1 MNKLK
6 ILFGFIALMWVS
18 ACTDFVEPAIPYS
31 DFETGVYLRTLENK
45 SPTFNFFDIP
55 NQKFN
60 IVVEA
65 VGKNDGQG
73 LVKDVQVYAA
83 RRRGQ
88 VVTPE
93 KLVATIAGSE
103 FGANPNRNFP
113 LAPNRNYPAKE
124 ISLPLPATLTALGLS
139 PTTVTGGD
147 FIEYRL
153 VLNTTDGKA
162 FTNSNISS
170 DVATGAFYAS
180 PFFYRIA
187 LVCPSALQ
195 GTFTYT
201 TTEIKGGE
209 GANLGGCGASVTGT
223 VKMDAT
229 TVPGEYSFDDAS
241 FGLFKCL
248 YADNPPGG
256 SVRFTDACGKVG
268 MKGSDRYGDSYSL
281 VYVSHND
288 TELTFT
294 WKNTYGDGGKT
305 TLKRSAGTWPKGL
318 N

>member
-73 LVKDVQVYAA
+73 LVKDVEVFA
-83 RRRGQ
+83 RRRRGA
-88 VVTPE
+88 VLTNEV
-93 KLVATIAGSE
+93 KIATIAGSE
-103 FGANPNRNFP
+103 FGPNPSRNFP
-113 LAPNRNYPAKE
+113 AAPNRNYPAKE

-153 VLNTTDGKA
+153 VLNTTDGKK
-162 FTNSNISS
+162 FSNDNISS

-187 LVCPSALQ
+187 LVCPSSLQ
-195 GTFTYT
+195 GTYAFT
-201 TTEIKGGE
+201 TTEIKGGS
-209 GANLGGCGASVTGT
+209 GSDPAACGAAATGT
-223 VKMDAT
+223 VKITET
-229 TVPGEYSFDDAS
+229 TVTGEYTIDDAS
-241 FGLFKCL
+241 FGLFKCM
-248 YADNPPGG
+248 YGDNPPGG
-256 SVRFTDACGKVG
+256 QVRFTDACNAIG

-281 VYVSHND
+281 KYVSHND
-288 TELTFT
+288 TDLTFT
-294 WKNTYGDGGKT
+294 WVNTYGDGGKT
-305 TLKRSAGTWPKGL
+305 TLKRSAGAWPKGL
-318 N
+318 K